1 MIKLFD
7 IPNHVIDTSKFSNL
21 IFDKVVTE
29 FEEAFA
35 KYVGAKYAVAVN
47 SATNAIFLSLK
58 SLNDTGTCTVP
69 SLITTRFLNAIEM
82 AGFDY
87 EFTDNSE
94 WVGGSY
100 GLISF
105 FKEHWSTSILDCAQ
119 QVNPGSFGMHPY
131 TVRIYSFYPTK
142 PIGGIQGGMIVSN
155 DKARIDWIRQAAH
168 FGEKLSD
175 NTNSWESSTDFKGY
189 QMFMGTI
196 PAYVAFENFKR
207 YDEKRARLAYV
218 ADRYTDE
225 LDNVVTNRSNH
236 LFRIRTDD
244 NERFVK
250 DMYRK
255 DIVCGIHYKPAHLN
269 KLYGNGQ
276 SLPKS
281 EKDGREVVSIP
292 FHEKLTDNEIDTV
305 IKEVKKL
312 C

>member
-58 SLNDTGTCTVP
+58 SLGKPVTCSIP

-82 AGFDY
+82 AGCKY
-87 EFTDNSE
+87 KFTDVTN
-94 WVGGSY
+94 WVGSNYWLSY
-100 GLISF
+100 
-105 FKEHWSTSILDCAQ
+105 EHDSIIIDSAQ
-119 QVNPGSFGMHPY
+119 EVEPGSCARFHKG
-131 TVRIYSFYPTK
+131 VLVIYSFYPTK
-142 PIGGIQGGMIVSN
+142 PVGGICGGMIVSN
-155 DKARIDWIRQAAH
+155 DKERIDWIRQAAH
-168 FGEKLSD
+168 FGEKLSE

-207 YDEKRARLAYV
+207 YDEKRARLAYI
-218 ADRYTDE
+218 ADRYSAA
-225 LDNVVTNRSNH
+225 LNNVVTNKSKH
-236 LFRIRTDD
+236 LFRIRTKNNDQ
-244 NERFVK
+244 FVK
-250 DMYRK
+250 DMYKK

-269 KLYGNGQ
+269 KLYG
-276 SLPKS
+276 SDEHLLMS
-281 EKDGREVVSIP
+281 EIDGREVVSIP
-292 FHEKLTDNEIDTV
+292 FHEKLTDKEIDIV

-312 C
+312 T